1 MINTSLKPEPDG
13 VVLATYDGR
22 NHFIRL
28 MGGALITED
37 GVAIEGEVLDD
48 VVAHGV
54 LTHIFPCQ
62 KEESAIMHTLVT
74 SNNRI
79 HFIYW

>member
-1 MINTSLKPEPDG
+1 
-13 VVLATYDGR
+13 
-22 NHFIRL
+22 